1 MNFEMLHPAD
11 QIVMIMNRIYSYGMT
26 TTSGG
31 NLSIMDEEGVMWI
44 SPSSIDKGS
53 LRREDIMRVLPDG
66 TIEGI
71 HTPSVEY
78 PFHRDIY
85 RKRPDLKAVLH
96 AHPPALVAFSIARK
110 TPDTALIPNA
120 RLLTGDISY
129 APYATPG
136 SQQLGDNISAEFEK
150 GYNTVMMEN
159 HGVVIGSDQGL
170 FKAFMVFETLDFC
183 ARLEINART
192 IGKTTRPLSNAE
204 LELFQQK
211 THPALGEFEAE
222 GHTSK
227 ELEIRRD
234 MCRMISRAYDNQL
247 FTSGQGTFSCRLP
260 DNSMISTPYAMDRKY
275 LNPEDLVLVRE
286 TPKGTLRKEAGKIP
300 SRSLLL
306 HHEIYRQHPGIGAV
320 IVAHPPNI
328 MAFAVTEC
336 SFDARLIPESYIM
349 LRTVAKYPFGCTF
362 LEPDRLAEELREEN
376 PVAIIEND
384 CVITTGETLLKAF
397 DRLEVMEYSAK
408 SVIDAA
414 SLGGIVKISSAEVD
428 DIEDAFGLH

>member
-44 SPSSIDKGS
+44 SPSSVDKGS

-66 TIEGI
+66 AIEGI

-96 AHPPALVAFSIARK
+96 AHPPTLVAFSIARK
-110 TPDTALIPNA
+110 TPDTSLIPNA
-120 RLLTGDISY
+120 KLLTGDIAY

-136 SQQLGDNISAEFEK
+136 SQQLGENISAEFEK
-150 GYNTVMMEN
+150 GCSTVMLEN
-159 HGVVIGSDQGL
+159 HGVVIGSSQGL
-170 FKAFMVFETLDFC
+170 FKAFMIFETLDFC

-192 IGKTTRPLSNAE
+192 IGRTTVPLSNAE
-204 LELFQQK
+204 MELFKQK
-211 THPALGEFEAE
+211 THPVLEEFEARS
-222 GHTSK
+222 HTSK

-234 MCRMISRAYDNQL
+234 MCQMISRAYDNQL
-247 FTSGQGTFSCRLP
+247 FTSGQGTFSCRMP
-260 DNSMISTPYAMDRKY
+260 DGSLIITPYAMDRKY
-275 LNPEDLVLVRE
+275 LNPEDLVLVRDG
-286 TPKGTLRKEAGKIP
+286 KKEAGKMP
-300 SRSLLL
+300 SRSLVL
-306 HHEIYRQHPGIGAV
+306 HQEIYRQHPEIGAV

-328 MAFAVTEC
+328 MAFAVTERA
-336 SFDARLIPESYIM
+336 FDARLIPESYIM
-349 LRTVAKYPFGCTF
+349 LRTVGKYPFGCTF
-362 LEPDRLAEELREEN
+362 LDPGKLAEELREEN

-384 CVITTGETLLKAF
+384 CVITTGATLLKAF

-414 SLGGIVKISSAEVD
+414 SLGGIVKISDAEVG
-428 DIEDAFGLH
+428 DIETAFGLQ